1 MNNLIKNEKIWLVA
15 AGAAGALIGR
25 AILTSKKAR
34 EIAVTGLAKG
44 MKLTNDA
51 KTALQ
56 DMKDEAEDLCYEAR
70 EQAGL
75 AEENNTTAAETE
87 ECVTE

>member
-1 MNNLIKNEKIWLVA
+1 
-15 AGAAGALIGR
+15 
-25 AILTSKKAR
+25 
-34 EIAVTGLAKG
+34 

-75 AEENNTTAAETE
+75 SEEKMTESTDVE